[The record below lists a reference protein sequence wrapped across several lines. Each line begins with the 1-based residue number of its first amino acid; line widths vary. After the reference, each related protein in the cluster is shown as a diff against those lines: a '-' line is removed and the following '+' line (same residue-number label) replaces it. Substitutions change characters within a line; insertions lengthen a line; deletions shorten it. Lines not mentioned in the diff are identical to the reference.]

1 MTNKTSPL
9 ADPVFLEAK
18 NNVLRL
24 SEINDP
30 TVAEVPPYLHSA
42 IRDVITLDLRTTNGK
57 PVTYK
62 REVSESEVGQ
72 PIPFNIPKQDLA
84 HGVRVGD
91 RAYLKY
97 TVTRQSGNETE
108 SNEIDVGLEP

>member
-9 ADPVFLEAK
+9 ADPRFLEAK

-30 TVAEVPPYLHSA
+30 TGAAVNPYLNA
-42 IRDVITLDLRTTNGK
+42 EDKDVITLYLKTTHGEAVAYTHNVSVVDFGK
-57 PVTYK
+57 EIIFK
-62 REVSESEVGQ
+62 
-72 PIPFNIPKQDLA
+72 IPKQDLA
-84 HGVRVGD
+84 LRVEAGD

-97 TVTRQSGNETE
+97 TVTKQSGNEAA
-108 SNEIDVGLEP
+108 SNEIDVGLEL